1 MNYVE
6 IARALIRETETYT
19 DVCPDRAADIVRTG
33 EWLDEQMSM
42 LRDGSIK
49 EDACMEQ
56 IRNASKSAVG
66 WKREILEIA
75 QFEVIDLH
83 K

>member
-42 LRDGSIK
+42 LRDGSVR
-49 EDACMEQ
+49 EDVCLAKIQ
-56 IRNASKSAVG
+56 DASKSAVG
-66 WKREILEIA
+66 WKREILDIA
-75 QFEVIDLH
+75 RFEVIDLR